1 MHVISEKQ
9 LKVFWDRHPLAEDP
23 LRSWVKLIELHRF
36 RNFAELRRLFP
47 QADQV
52 GRLTVFNIG
61 GNKFRLV
68 AHMHFNTGKVFVRFI
83 GSHAD
88 YDRGDWKIDV

>member
-9 LKVFWDRHPLAEDP
+9 LKVFWDRHPNAEEP

-88 YDRGDWKIDV
+88 YDRGDWKKDV

>member
-9 LKVFWDRHPLAEDP
+9 LKVFWDRHPNAEEP

-68 AHMHFNTGKVFVRFI
+68 VHMHFNTGKIFVRFI

-88 YDRGDWKIDV
+88 YDRGDWKKDV

>member
-9 LKVFWDRHPLAEDP
+9 LKVFWDRHPIAEDP

-88 YDRGDWKIDV
+88 YDRGDWKKDV

>member
-9 LKVFWDRHPLAEDP
+9 LKVFWDRHPIAEDP

-47 QADQV
+47 QADQ
-52 GRLTVFNIG
+52 
-61 GNKFRLV
+61 
-68 AHMHFNTGKVFVRFI
+68 
-83 GSHAD
+83 
-88 YDRGDWKIDV
+88 GDWKKDV

>member
-9 LKVFWDRHPLAEDP
+9 LKVFWDRHPNAEES

-88 YDRGDWKIDV
+88 YDRGDWKKDI

>member
-9 LKVFWDRHPLAEDP
+9 LKVFWDRHLNAEEP

-61 GNKFRLV
+61 GNKVRLITAIHYNRQKV
-68 AHMHFNTGKVFVRFI
+68 YVRAVLTHAEYDAGK
-83 GSHAD
+83 
-88 YDRGDWKIDV
+88 WKET